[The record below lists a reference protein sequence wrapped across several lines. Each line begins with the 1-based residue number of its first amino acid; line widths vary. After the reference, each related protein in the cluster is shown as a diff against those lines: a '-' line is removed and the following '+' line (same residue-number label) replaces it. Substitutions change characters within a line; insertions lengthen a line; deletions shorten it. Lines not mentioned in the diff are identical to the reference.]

1 MLERMFR
8 LSERGSDVRTE
19 VVAGLT
25 TFMTMAYIIF
35 VNPAILSAAG
45 IPFGGAVTAT
55 CLAAAAATLIMGLM
69 TNYPFALAS
78 GMGLNAFLVF
88 GVIIAMGLPW
98 QVGMAVIFIEGIIIL
113 LLVLT
118 GLREAVMHA
127 IPLSLKQ
134 AIGVGIGLFIALI
147 GLNQG
152 GIIRPAPITMV
163 TLGDFT
169 RPPVI
174 VALIGVVSIAVLR
187 AWKVKGDL
195 LWGILLATAAA
206 LALGVASPPERIV
219 QPWDLSTIGAIFG
232 GDGGGPYLVQALHI
246 GLWTT
251 IFAIMMSDFFDT
263 MGSVIALGMQGGFV
277 RDGKLPR
284 IKQVLVADSLAAS
297 IGGLFGASS
306 VTTYIES
313 ASGVAEGGRTGL
325 TSVVVSLLFL
335 ASAFFAP
342 VAGMIGGGYAVPME
356 EQYSRFFGF
365 TPPGGDF
372 YLYPITAG
380 ALIMVG
386 FLMMS
391 IVREIPFGDF
401 EESFPAFLTI
411 IGIPLTYSISHGIGL
426 GFVSYTLI
434 KVARG
439 KFRQV
444 HPLLYIVSLA
454 FAVTFVIH
462 WINGLFGSL

>member
-1 MLERMFR
+1 MFR
-8 LSERGSDVRTE
+8 LSERGTDVRTE
-19 VVAGLT
+19 VVAGLA

-45 IPFGGAVTAT
+45 IPFDGAVTAT
-55 CLAAAAATLIMGLM
+55 CLAAAAATLLM
-69 TNYPFALAS
+69 ALTTNYPFALAS

-88 GVIIAMGLPW
+88 GVIIGMQLPW
-98 QVGMAVIFIEGIIIL
+98 QVGMAVIFVEGIIIL

-134 AIGVGIGLFIALI
+134 AIGVGIGIFIALI

-152 GIIRPAPITMV
+152 GIIRPAPVTVV

-169 RPPVI
+169 QPYVI
-174 VALIGVVSIAVLR
+174 VALSGVIFIAVLR
-187 AWKVKGDL
+187 AWKVRGDL
-195 LWGILLATAAA
+195 LWGILLTTLLA
-206 LALGVASPPERIV
+206 LALGVTTWPERIV
-219 QPWDLSTIGAIFG
+219 QPWDTSTIGAVFG
-232 GDGGGPYLVQALHI
+232 GDANGPFLLQALHI

-263 MGSVIALGMQGGFV
+263 MGSVIALGLQAGLV
-277 RDGKLPR
+277 RKGTLPR
-284 IKQVLVADSLAAS
+284 IREVLVADSLAAS

-313 ASGVAEGGRTGL
+313 AAGIVEGGRTGL
-325 TSVVVSLLFL
+325 TCVVVSLLFFV
-335 ASAFFAP
+335 SAFFAP
-342 VAGMIGGGYAVPME
+342 LAGMIGGGYPIPNTR
-356 EQYSRFFGF
+356 QYALFSGF
-365 TPPGGDF
+365 TPPGGSS
-372 YLYPITAG
+372 YVYPITAG

-386 FLMMS
+386 FLMMR
-391 IVREIPFGDF
+391 IVREIPFDDF

-439 KFRQV
+439 KFRAV
-444 HPLLYIVSLA
+444 HPLLYVVSVA
-454 FAVTFVIH
+454 FAATFVIH
-462 WINGLFGSL
+462 WINGLMS

>member
-1 MLERMFR
+1 MFR
-8 LSERGSDVRTE
+8 LSERGTDVRTE
-19 VVAGLT
+19 VVAGLA

-45 IPFGGAVTAT
+45 IPFDGAVTAT
-55 CLAAAAATLIMGLM
+55 CLAAAAATLLM
-69 TNYPFALAS
+69 ALTTNYPFALAS

-88 GVIIAMGLPW
+88 GVIIGMQLPW
-98 QVGMAVIFIEGIIIL
+98 QVGMAVIFVEGVIIL

-134 AIGVGIGLFIALI
+134 AIGVGIGIFIALI

-152 GIIRPAPITMV
+152 GIIRPAPVTVV

-169 RPPVI
+169 QPYVI
-174 VALIGVVSIAVLR
+174 VALSGVIFIAVLR
-187 AWKVKGDL
+187 AWKVRGDL
-195 LWGILLATAAA
+195 LWGILLTTLLA
-206 LALGVASPPERIV
+206 LALGVTTWPERIA
-219 QPWDLSTIGAIFG
+219 QPWDTSTIGAIFG
-232 GDGGGPYLVQALHI
+232 GDANGPFLLQALHI

-263 MGSVIALGMQGGFV
+263 MGSVIALGLQAGLV
-277 RDGKLPR
+277 RKGTLPR
-284 IKQVLVADSLAAS
+284 IREVLVADSLAAS

-313 ASGVAEGGRTGL
+313 AAGIVEGGRTGL
-325 TSVVVSLLFL
+325 TCVVVSLLFFV
-335 ASAFFAP
+335 SAFFAP
-342 VAGMIGGGYAVPME
+342 LAGMIGGGYPIPNTR
-356 EQYSRFFGF
+356 QYALFSGF
-365 TPPGGDF
+365 TPPGGNA
-372 YLYPITAG
+372 YVYPITAG

-386 FLMMS
+386 FLMMR
-391 IVREIPFGDF
+391 IVREIPFDDF

-439 KFRQV
+439 KFRAV
-444 HPLLYIVSLA
+444 HPLLYVVSVA
-454 FAVTFVIH
+454 FAATFVIH
-462 WINGLFGSL
+462 WINGLMS

>member
-1 MLERMFR
+1 MLEKIFR
-8 LSERGSDVRTE
+8 LAERGTDIRTE
-19 VVAGLT
+19 ILAGT
-25 TFMTMAYIIF
+25 ATFMTMAYIIF

-45 IPFGGAVTAT
+45 IPFTGAVTAT
-55 CLAAAAATLIMGLM
+55 CLAAAAATLIMAFS

-88 GVIIAMGLPW
+88 GVIIGMRLPW
-98 QVGMAVIFIEGIIIL
+98 QVGMAVISIEGVIIL

-134 AIGVGIGLFIALI
+134 AIGVGIGIFIALI

-152 GIIRPAPITMV
+152 GIIRPAPITLI

-169 RPPVI
+169 QPYVL
-174 VALIGVVSIAVLR
+174 VALFGIVSIACLR

-195 LWGILLATAAA
+195 LWGILLTTAVA
-206 LALGVASPPERIV
+206 LAAGIARWPEQVV
-219 QPWDLSTIGAIFG
+219 QPWDMSTVGAVFG
-232 GDGGGPYLVQALHI
+232 SDANGPYLAQALHI

-263 MGSVIALGMQGGFV
+263 MGSVIALGMQAGFV
-277 RDGKLPR
+277 KDGRLPR
-284 IKQVLVADSLAAS
+284 IKKVLVADSLAAS
-297 IGGLFGASS
+297 IGGFFGASS

-313 ASGVAEGGRTGL
+313 AAGIVEGGRTGL
-325 TSVVVSLLFL
+325 ATTVTALLFL
-335 ASAFFAP
+335 FSAFLAP
-342 VAGMIGGGYAVPME
+342 LAGMIGGGYAIPNTQ
-356 EQYSRFFGF
+356 QYSQFARF
-365 TPPGGDF
+365 TPPGGE
-372 YLYPITAG
+372 YYVYPVTAG
-380 ALIMVG
+380 ALVVVG
-386 FLMMS
+386 FLMMR
-391 IVREIPFGDF
+391 IVREIPFDDF

-434 KVARG
+434 KAARG
-439 KFRQV
+439 KYREV
-444 HPLLYIVSLA
+444 HPLLYVVSLA
-454 FAVTFVIH
+454 FAATFVIH
-462 WINGLFGSL
+462 WINGLFG